1 MYRGYNDILDLI
13 LGDAPIIAHLTK
25 ASTEKSGWPF
35 LISRDTFH
43 IGGIA
48 VNSPGSRLHE
58 TAGRSGSG
66 YGFLNHDNHHRR
78 RHGLVRNEQTRS
90 HREKAC
96 SGQGE

>member
-1 MYRGYNDILDLI
+1 MAEGRIKYCYNFGMAPRPFPIKDPDSVKTGRG
-13 LGDAPIIAHLTK
+13 
-25 ASTEKSGWPF
+25 F